1 MANLLLIDDQPNILS
16 ALTRVLH
23 KRPWQV
29 TTCERPEK
37 ALELLT
43 QQNFDLILSDYRMP
57 GMDGIT
63 LLQFVRQRQ
72 PEAMR
77 LLLTAHG
84 DREALIKAIN
94 QAEIFRFLSKPW
106 DDYELLTALDTALE
120 LLTLRREQK
129 RMYEQLKQQHDLLVR
144 QREAQEHLRAEH
156 PALFEVMRNEDGA
169 IVLEEWE
176 SLDHQGFS

>member
-1 MANLLLIDDQPNILS
+1 MIKLLIVDDEPNILS

-23 KRPWQV
+23 KRPWQI

-37 ALELLT
+37 ALELMT
-43 QQNFDLILSDYRMP
+43 QQAFDLVLSDYRMP
-57 GMDGIT
+57 NIDGIT

-77 LLLTAHG
+77 LLLTGHG

-129 RMYEQLKQQHDLLVR
+129 RMVEQLQLQHDLLLR
-144 QREAQEHLRAEH
+144 QRQAQEQLREQH

-169 IVLEEWE
+169 IVLDEWE
-176 SLDHQGFS
+176 TIDHHGFT